1 MSGDGV
7 EAEQKFGLAHG
18 QAGLRASGSE
28 GAGLS
33 GTVSVSCG
41 GGTYTGEMVDGAFHG
56 TGTFVSSAFTY
67 TGGWVADAMH
77 GHGDLVLADGSS
89 YVGSFAHNMYHGS
102 GKLVLADGESYD
114 GDWVHHVRCGRG
126 TLVLPNGAGWY
137 AGCWLDGSMH
147 GRGEAL
153 LADGSRYTGDWYA
166 GVMHGSGTIVAADG
180 TAYVG
185 SFDNGVRAGSG
196 TLTATGRVYSG
207 EWAAGA
213 PHGTGTLIF
222 DDGRSYD
229 GEWDAGRPH
238 GKGVFRFADGA
249 SYSGHWEHG
258 VLLDDG
264 AVFVSASG
272 EQYAHAWAHLAAG
285 SAGPPRPPPPPETHT
300 WLPQAASA
308 GSLGGRAHLAAPAS
322 GPKQGAVPACA
333 EAGQPAASPGP
344 APDPVPGHHRGL
356 NRDVMDLEEA
366 SRGLPA
372 PYTWYDPV
380 VHSLSCKLMDRRA
393 ALAATLREYDVSRT
407 RHGFLPL
414 ARVRQAL
421 RNIGIRLDAD
431 EYDFVLAMFG
441 PDSQWIN
448 TDDLVRFVTTAER
461 EWHRRHPHH
470 GPSLHQPRRLSRA
483 ARQARADAA
492 AFTELDDDDCASD
505 DSDCLADVDAES
517 GLMFVEL

>member
-1 MSGDGV
+1 MSRDGV

-33 GTVSVSCG
+33 GAVSVSCG

-272 EQYAHAWAHLAAG
+272 EQ
-285 SAGPPRPPPPPETHT
+285 
-300 WLPQAASA
+300 
-308 GSLGGRAHLAAPAS
+308 
-322 GPKQGAVPACA
+322 
-333 EAGQPAASPGP
+333 
-344 APDPVPGHHRGL
+344 
-356 NRDVMDLEEA
+356 DVMDLEEA

-441 PDSQWIN
+441 PNSQWIN